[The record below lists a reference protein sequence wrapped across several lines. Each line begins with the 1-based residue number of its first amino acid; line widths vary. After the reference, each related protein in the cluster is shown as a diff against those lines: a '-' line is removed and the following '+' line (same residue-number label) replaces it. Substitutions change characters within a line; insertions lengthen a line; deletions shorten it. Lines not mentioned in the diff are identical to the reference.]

1 MRRARAALWIP
12 VALVAPAAPAQA
24 TQYLSVE
31 QAQRALV
38 PEADGFAAATL
49 GERAA
54 WRALRAGA
62 PLGYFVV
69 DEVIGK
75 HERITY
81 AVGIA
86 GDGSVRGVE
95 ILDYREPRGGEVRD
109 PRWLAQFAGKRYGAP
124 LTLEQDI
131 QNISGATL
139 SCRHVTE
146 GVKRLLGLHAAATG
160 KK

>member
-1 MRRARAALWIP
+1 MRRPASAWWLP
-12 VALVAPAAPAQA
+12 VALVAPAIPAHA
-24 TQYLSVE
+24 TQYLTVE
-31 QAQRALV
+31 QAQRALF
-38 PEADGFAAATL
+38 PEADAFVPAAP
-49 GERAA
+49 GDPRA
-54 WRALRAGA
+54 WRAARGGA
-62 PLGYFVV
+62 MLGTFVV

-86 GDGSVRGVE
+86 ADGSVRGVE

-109 PRWLAQFAGKRYGAP
+109 PRWLAQFAGKRDGAP
-124 LTLEQDI
+124 LTLEEDI

-146 GVKRLLGLHAAATG
+146 GVKRLLARYAA
-160 KK
+160 KR